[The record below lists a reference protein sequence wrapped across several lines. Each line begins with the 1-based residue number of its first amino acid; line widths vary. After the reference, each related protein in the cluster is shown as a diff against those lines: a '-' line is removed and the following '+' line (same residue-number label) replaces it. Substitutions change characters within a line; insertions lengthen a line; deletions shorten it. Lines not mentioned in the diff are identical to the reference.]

1 MIENKTT
8 EFKREYTDDIKY
20 AVIAFA
26 NTDGGKIYIGMD
38 DDGTAL
44 GVVDVDGTM
53 LRVTNMARDVVR
65 PDVTMFME
73 CEVAVIDDKQVIV
86 VTVQRGTS
94 RPYYLHGK
102 GVRPEG
108 VYIRQGASSVPASQ
122 TAILNMIKETS
133 GDSYEDARSINQQLT
148 FEKTSAYFQKK
159 KMEFGEAQKR
169 TMNIISHDG
178 TYSNLAMLLSDQCV
192 HTIKMAVF
200 EGSRKS
206 VFHDRKE
213 LNGSLLQQLEDAYAY
228 IDSYNRTHAEFE
240 GLERIDTRDYPV
252 EALREALLNAS
263 VHRDYSISSS
273 TLISIFDDRIA
284 IVTIGGLVRGVSF
297 EDIMLGVSVLRNQH
311 LANVFYR
318 LKLIEAYGTGMLK
331 INESYAD
338 FDVKPK
344 IEVTDNAFKIT
355 LPNVNYGKS
364 NHSKHEASQN
374 RPAFTTSAGTRENA
388 VIGLFEERDTVAR
401 KDVEEALGVSQ
412 ATAVLILREMVNKG
426 LLQKEGGGKYLRY
439 RLSTTE

>member
-20 AVIAFA
+20 TVIAFA
-26 NTDGGKIYIGMD
+26 NTDGGKIYIGMN

-44 GVVDVDGTM
+44 GVADVDGTM

-65 PDVTMFME
+65 PDVTIFME
-73 CEVAVIDDKQVIV
+73 CEAEIIDDKNVIV
-86 VTVQRGTS
+86 VAVQRGTS

-148 FEKTSAYFQKK
+148 FEKASAYFQKK
-159 KMEFGEAQKR
+159 KIEFGDAQKR
-169 TMNIISHDG
+169 TMNIISQDG

-200 EGSRKS
+200 EGSQKS

-228 IDSYNRTHAEFE
+228 IDSYNRTRAEFE
-240 GLERIDTRDYPV
+240 GLERIDTRDYPA
-252 EALREALLNAS
+252 EALREALLNAI
-263 VHRDYSISSS
+263 VHRDYSFSSS
-273 TLISIFDDRIA
+273 TLISIFDDRIE

-331 INESYAD
+331 INESYAG

-355 LPNVNYGKS
+355 LPNVNYEKS
-364 NHSKHEASQN
+364 NHSKQEPVKN
-374 RPAFTTSAGTRENA
+374 KPAVTVTLDTRESA
-388 VIGLFEERDTVAR
+388 VIGLFEERDTIVR
-401 KDVEEALGVSQ
+401 KDIETALGVSQ
-412 ATAVLILREMVNKG
+412 ATAVLILREMTNKG
-426 LLQKEGGGKYLRY
+426 ILLKEGGGKYLRY